1 MSTFTVYAMY
11 ITDTVSR
18 AAGCA
23 MTVSGWLLS
32 VFFFYDFVREF
43 KGQDELNARLR
54 RASKLSVVMDICG
67 KVFTYYLVLTR
78 QENHIP
84 KFVLGL
90 ELPTTL
96 IEGMI
101 KWEHAK
107 FIRVH
112 KPRDEARCA
121 LLQQAEDVGPVDNV
135 SSESNV

>member
-32 VFFFYDFVREF
+32 VREF

-107 FIRVH
+107 FIRMH

-121 LLQQAEDVGPVDNV
+121 LLQQGEDVGPVDNV